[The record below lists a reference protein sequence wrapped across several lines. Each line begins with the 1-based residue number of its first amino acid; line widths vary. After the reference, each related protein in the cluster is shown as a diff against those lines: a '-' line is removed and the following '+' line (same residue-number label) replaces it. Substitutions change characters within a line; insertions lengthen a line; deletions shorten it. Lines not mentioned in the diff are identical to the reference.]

1 MENSL
6 RECIIKSQAKVPIY
20 DSASLLKKK
29 KMGSLKGNSLCQV
42 CCVSAGKISLKSP
55 E

>member
-29 KMGSLKGNSLCQV
+29 KWEVWRGTA
-42 CCVSAGKISLKSP
+42 CVKFAVSQQAKYH
-55 E
+55 